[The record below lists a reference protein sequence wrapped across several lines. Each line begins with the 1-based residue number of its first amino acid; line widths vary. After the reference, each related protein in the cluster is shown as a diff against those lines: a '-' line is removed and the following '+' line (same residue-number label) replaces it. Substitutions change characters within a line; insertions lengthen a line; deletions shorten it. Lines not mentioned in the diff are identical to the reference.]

1 MLKIDKPEKNKLKK
15 KKGKKKKKEEMSHK
29 IEFCVKKVRRVF
41 SRSPDKDE
49 QREEKRKVVVSSS
62 HMYLVHAVLVRSLRG
77 HRGSRYIRGSF
88 VADIADKG
96 F

>member
-1 MLKIDKPEKNKLKK
+1 MKSSFALRKSGACCRALLIKMN
-15 KKGKKKKKEEMSHK
+15 
-29 IEFCVKKVRRVF
+29 R
-41 SRSPDKDE
+41 
-49 QREEKRKVVVSSS
+49 EKRKEKVVVSSS